1 MSAFAGS
8 NGSCRSP
15 YHERAKK
22 VASKSPG
29 PSSSSSKPR
38 RFVIGVPPP
47 TVLRPE
53 TAVPRNSG
61 YSDQS
66 PGKAKLDVRE
76 PNTPTK
82 TSEVHKENNTIFSHN
97 DRAKHCETL
106 PSRKGRVATPI
117 KTPRPC
123 SAATPLFSPSKP
135 YCASRNHHQK
145 VLVERPAHCNA
156 HVGTANSGTGEKTR
170 IRRLPGKIEVNIAQ
184 LQTPIEKFMQ
194 HDENLATPQTPE
206 NSSSKVLI
214 SDETSQDV
222 HLENTSFSPLPQL
235 LQVDSGGVAFTVGN
249 EQPVQKVLSPKLDFL
264 RNQLECQMDL
274 LQNTDF
280 GSVGTAPGSSLTEIL
295 ASPKADIMVISE
307 HSKGGATRV
316 ESTSETAESILLSND
331 DMLTAR
337 MSCNNMVELEEVKA
351 PISSECMSQYVKR
364 GYCTS
369 MIAEEIPPIHQES
382 LPANTSCSN
391 VVDTSSEINESGPLS
406 DQEDLTAKTSC
417 DNVVD
422 AQEVTEKTCSGFP
435 PPKVCFIAEEFTHGK
450 GESVTPGAALQTI
463 GIQCPVDLDI
473 EEEDEIDNPELS
485 LGSRFLTGMVFG
497 SLLLGFVFGLL
508 ASGSQGLLPQKWHVN
523 PLASSWQKS
532 SIRKPVL
539 EMTKSI
545 EGLWQDC
552 SHSSSFYPVVD
563 LISIHKGYGHV
574 RTQVY
579 SLVQQIQYNHFRGF
593 ADAYVGS
600 YPSLSLSA
608 TTGDH
613 QNLHVT
619 KSLGGPWNHLT
630 GILHHFRTVCSQLWI
645 KISQISTNIVS
656 HGFNVWVSWKPKL
669 DELSTDAVLNAGGES
684 TDGVQ
689 VLLAPLIDS
698 GYPEGIDSKAE
709 YEDDN
714 MGLMELLQMTTP
726 ALVVEMGTM
735 DALLLDTLIEEQTL
749 LDTPGMEGFEK
760 DLYSILI
767 NPVVGET
774 FLNLQEEAALDMPS
788 NVAATTEDNLS
799 AFVKADEVHAGGTID
814 TSVTTKLVSSNGDY
828 KASISVDVEHLT
840 TELSTEMEGMAYDS
854 SAGGSEM
861 CFDASI
867 PQTDSPGLTSFVD
880 EDNDAIRDDNVDEL
894 LVQELLVE
902 GIDGA
907 ETSRSQFVI
916 IAIGSF
922 GVAVAVSFLF
932 KQQRA
937 SAQTKRETKSSFK
950 EDHKCNSPAAIDEQP
965 PVPTVKLAT
974 RASVYHNLP
983 KTTCAISSPA
993 YKVLAP
999 GKFGLQKFSY
1009 NRVMTPAVSA
1019 PTALARPASHMQ
1031 EMPTVSA
1038 PTGFS
1043 TKLGYISDRT
1053 GIRTLLGT
1061 FMHTAPHLHSEYS
1074 MSSSGSASEISSSD
1088 ASGSGS
1094 DTNSVIESQLSMMP
1108 DGSRPLGSF
1117 TAYEPVAINE
1127 GTGIEQLKL
1136 TPVRRSSRI
1145 RSQVAS
1151 PAHFA

>member
-22 VASKSPG
+22 AASKSPG
-29 PSSSSSKPR
+29 PSSSSSSKPR
-38 RFVIGVPPP
+38 RFVISVPPP

-82 TSEVHKENNTIFSHN
+82 TSEVHKENNTSFSHN
-97 DRAKHCETL
+97 DHAKHCETL

-123 SAATPLFSPSKP
+123 LAATPLFSPSKP
-135 YCASRNHHQK
+135 YCASPKHHQK

-156 HVGTANSGTGEKTR
+156 HVGTANSGTGESTR
-170 IRRLPGKIEVNIAQ
+170 IRRLLGKIEVNIAQ
-184 LQTPIEKFMQ
+184 LQTRIEKFMQ
-194 HDENLATPQTPE
+194 HDENLAAPQTPE

-222 HLENTSFSPLPQL
+222 HLEKTSFSPLPQW
-235 LQVDSGGVAFTVGN
+235 LQVDSGGVAFTVGV
-249 EQPVQKVLSPKLDFL
+249 EQPVQKVLSPKPGFM
-264 RNQLECQMDL
+264 RKQSECRMDL
-274 LQNTDF
+274 LQNPDF
-280 GSVGTAPGSSLTEIL
+280 GSVGTAPVSSLTEVL
-295 ASPKADIMVISE
+295 ASPKADIVVISE
-307 HSKGGATRV
+307 RSKGGATRV

-331 DMLTAR
+331 DMLAAR

-369 MIAEEIPPIHQES
+369 MIAEEIPPTHQDS

-406 DQEDLTAKTSC
+406 DQDDLAAKRSC

-450 GESVTPGAALQTI
+450 GESVTPAAALQTI
-463 GIQCPVDLDI
+463 GIHCPVDLDI
-473 EEEDEIDNPELS
+473 EEEEDEIDNHELS

-497 SLLLGFVFGLL
+497 SLLLGFVFGVL

-539 EMTKSI
+539 EISKSI
-545 EGLWQDC
+545 E
-552 SHSSSFYPVVD
+552 
-563 LISIHKGYGHV
+563 
-574 RTQVY
+574 
-579 SLVQQIQYNHFRGF
+579 
-593 ADAYVGS
+593 DAYVGS

-613 QNLHVT
+613 RNLHET
-619 KSLGGPWNHLT
+619 NSLGGPWDHLT
-630 GILHHFRTVCSQLWI
+630 GILHHFRTVCSQLWR
-645 KISQISTNIVS
+645 KVSQITTDIVS
-656 HGFNVWVSWKPKL
+656 HGFKVWVSWKPKL

-689 VLLAPLIDS
+689 ALLAPLIDS

-726 ALVVEMGTM
+726 ALVVEMSTM
-735 DALLLDTLIEEQTL
+735 DALLLDTLIKEQTL
-749 LDTPGMEGFEK
+749 LDTPGMEGFENN
-760 DLYSILI
+760 LYSILI
-767 NPVVGET
+767 SPVVGET

-799 AFVKADEVHAGGTID
+799 VFVKADEVHARGTID
-814 TSVTTKLVSSNGDY
+814 TSVTSTKLVSSKGEY
-828 KASISVDVEHLT
+828 KASISVDVEQLT
-840 TELSTEMEGMAYDS
+840 TELSTEMEGMASDS

-861 CFDASI
+861 CFDAST

-880 EDNDAIRDDNVDEL
+880 EDNDAIRVDNVDEL

-937 SAQTKRETKSSFK
+937 SAQTKRETKPSFK
-950 EDHKCNSPAAIDEQP
+950 EDHNCNSPAATDEQP
-965 PVPTVKLAT
+965 TVPTVKLAT

-999 GKFGLQKFSY
+999 GKFGLQEFSY
-1009 NRVMTPAVSA
+1009 NRVMTPALSA

-1043 TKLGYISDRT
+1043 TKPGYISDRT
-1053 GIRTLLGT
+1053 GVRTPLGT
-1061 FMHTAPHLHSEYS
+1061 FMPTAPHLHSESS